1 MNTQA
6 DETTG
11 RANETG
17 TPGTTQSTAQDTK
30 QSSTGAT
37 TQATT
42 QTTGAA
48 GAKKRTWVEEV
59 EVAGRGLVERIE
71 ALLQENS
78 AKRVLIKRGGKELL
92 SVPLTLGV
100 VAGGIL
106 TLAAPLLAALGALAA
121 LVGKVKLEVVREA
134 AERGEPPTR

>member
-1 MNTQA
+1 MQA

-11 RANETG
+11 TANETG
-17 TPGTTQSTAQDTK
+17 TQST
-30 QSSTGAT
+30 TGAT
-37 TQATT
+37 A
-42 QTTGAA
+42 QTTPQAPGPE

-59 EVAGRGLVERIE
+59 EVAGSGLVERVE

-78 AKRVLIKRGGKELL
+78 AKRVFIKTQDGKELL

-121 LVGKVKLEVVREA
+121 LVSRVKLEVVREEPA
-134 AERGEPPTR
+134 PDERTEPKP